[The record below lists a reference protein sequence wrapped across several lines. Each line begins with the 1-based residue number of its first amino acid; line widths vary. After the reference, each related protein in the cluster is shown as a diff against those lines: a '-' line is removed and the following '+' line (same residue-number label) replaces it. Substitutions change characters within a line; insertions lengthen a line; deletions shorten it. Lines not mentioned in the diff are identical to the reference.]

1 VPSVLKVVKKANEH
15 KIQYG
20 LMESLNYTDLQA
32 MIIEYD
38 IDVLERMKSDK
49 ERDRLSS
56 LGIERRKATADDF
69 DRL

>member
-1 VPSVLKVVKKANEH
+1 MIDIEKIKKSKTWKAW
-15 KIQYG
+15 
-20 LMESLNYTDLQA
+20 SLC
-32 MIIEYD
+32 
-38 IDVLERMKSDK
+38 RMKSDK

>member
-15 KIQYG
+15 KIPYG

-49 ERDRLSS
+49 ERERLSS
-56 LGIERRKATADDF
+56 LGIERKKATADDF

>member
-1 VPSVLKVVKKANEH
+1 VPSVLKVIKKANEH
-15 KIQYG
+15 KIPYG

>member
-1 VPSVLKVVKKANEH
+1 MPSVLKVIKKANEH
-15 KIQYG
+15 KIPYG

>member
-1 VPSVLKVVKKANEH
+1 MPSVLKVVKKANEH
-15 KIQYG
+15 KIPYG

>member
-1 VPSVLKVVKKANEH
+1 MPSVLKVVKKANEH
-15 KIQYG
+15 KIPYG

-49 ERDRLSS
+49 ERERLSS
-56 LGIERRKATADDF
+56 LGIERKKATADDF

>member
-1 VPSVLKVVKKANEH
+1 
-15 KIQYG
+15 
-20 LMESLNYTDLQA
+20 MESLNYTDLQA
-32 MIIEYD
+32 MIIEYG